1 MIDRRRSAPLQLENA
16 EKLESGQVGE
26 GQFRAA
32 RSGRG
37 QVRASQVRGVS
48 GKGVSGQGESGQGES
63 GGGAADPCSDPLRDV
78 TCSQV
83 TDA

>member
-1 MIDRRRSAPLQLENA
+1 MLLVQ
-16 EKLESGQVGE
+16 SGQGE
-26 GQFRAA
+26 PGK
-32 RSGRG
+32 
-37 QVRASQVRGVS
+37 GVS
-48 GKGVSGQGESGQGES
+48 GKGVSGKGESGQGES